1 MYLYSNGATMDIRLY
16 IPGKERWLKQQK
28 PVKIPVKK
36 RIISEDLL
44 ADVGELPAKM
54 PGSPAEAAKPAVQ
67 ANSKPAAQGKADGKQ
82 EKKAQQPKDGAKQQ
96 GKGAKGGEGA
106 AKAAAK
112 ETSGTKP

>member
-44 ADVGELPAKM
+44 ADVGELPAKP
-54 PGSPAEAAKPAVQ
+54 PGAAADAAKPAAA
-67 ANSKPAAQGKADGKQ
+67 ANAKPAAQQKSAEK
-82 EKKAQQPKDGAKQQ
+82 EKKPQQQPKDGAKQ
-96 GKGAKGGEGA
+96 GKGGKGGEGA
-106 AKAAAK
+106 QKPAAQK
-112 ETSGTKP
+112 ESSGTKS